1 MVSRNFFVIFLIT
14 TVVFSFI
21 AYKPADVVIAGP
33 QLTDLEYFEVELK
46 NIENSTGLK
55 IKYEIHPDIETHV
68 IENQNSGIDIAI
80 IPNPQ
85 GVINLGERDI
95 VKSIGSILTEEKM
108 NNYYST
114 HLQEITTSRNTNKNY
129 GAFFR
134 LFPNTMIWY
143 SIEKFEAIGSPEFK
157 TYEDILSYTNNYSKD
172 GKNLWCL
179 DIESGASTG
188 WIATNWLED
197 LILSEYGVEIYDEW
211 TNQNILSSSNEIL
224 NSINSIGKLVFT
236 ENAIYGT
243 NKRIVRKEF
252 RNNYNNLLNENVDC
266 VFSWGGHY
274 ASFYMPQDKKFG
286 RDYDFFKFPS
296 TNNVSSIIGIG
307 DVITVLNYSNATQEV
322 FNAIIDESFGKNW
335 MNMPDATYIPANKLN
350 QNLIANP
357 LTKKEA
363 KLIKQSLNE
372 NTFRYDASELME
384 RKIGA
389 DALWV
394 ALTNYIDMGKER
406 AYREI
411 EDITEELDSNF

>member
-1 MVSRNFFVIFLIT
+1 MVSRYFFVIFLIVT
-14 TVVFSFI
+14 ALFSFI

-33 QLTDLEYFEVELK
+33 QLTDLEYFEEELK
-46 NIENSTGLK
+46 IIEDSTGLK
-55 IKYEIHPDIETHV
+55 IKYEIHSDIETHV
-68 IENQNSGIDIAI
+68 IENQNSAIDIAI

-85 GVINLGERDI
+85 GAGNLGERGI

-211 TNQNILSSSNEIL
+211 TNQNIPSSSDEIL

-286 RDYDFFKFPS
+286 KDYDFFKFPS
-296 TNNVSSIIGIG
+296 TNNMNSMVGIG

-322 FNAIIDESFGKNW
+322 FNAIIDESFGQNW
-335 MNMPDATYIPANKLN
+335 MSKPDASYIPANKLN
-350 QNLIANP
+350 QNLISNP
-357 LTKKEA
+357 LTEKEA
-363 KLIKQSLNE
+363 ELIKQSLNE

-394 ALTNYIDMGKER
+394 ALTNYIDMGRER

>member
-1 MVSRNFFVIFLIT
+1 MVSRNFIAVFF
-14 TVVFSFI
+14 TVTAVFSFM
-21 AYKPADVVIAGP
+21 AYKPTDVVIAGP
-33 QLTDLEYFEVELK
+33 QLTDLRYFEDELK
-46 NIENSTGLK
+46 NIENYTGLK
-55 IKYEIHPDIETHV
+55 IEYEIHSDIETYL
-68 IENQNSGIDIAI
+68 IENKNPAIDIAI

-85 GVINLGERDI
+85 GVVNLGERNI
-95 VKSIGSILTEEKM
+95 VKSIDEFITEKTID
-108 NNYYST
+108 NYYSP
-114 HLQEITTSRNTNKNY
+114 HLQKITTSSTTNKNY

-134 LFPNTMIWY
+134 LFPNSMIWY
-143 SIEKFEAIGSPEFK
+143 SIEKFKEIGSPEFK
-157 TYEDILSYTNNYSKD
+157 TYEDVLNYTQNYSKE

-197 LILSEYGVEIYDEW
+197 LILSEYGSDIYDNW
-211 TNQNILSSSNEIL
+211 SNQDIVSSSDEIL
-224 NSINSIGKLVFT
+224 NSINNIGKLVFT

-274 ASFYMPQDKKFG
+274 ASFYMPQDKQFG

-296 TNNVSSIIGIG
+296 TNSRSSIVGIG
-307 DVITVLNYSNATQEV
+307 DVLTALNYSNATQEV
-322 FNAIIDESFGKNW
+322 FNAIIDENFGQNW
-335 MNMPDATYIPANKLN
+335 MSWVDATYIPANKLN
-350 QNLIANP
+350 QNFIANP

-363 KLIKQSLNE
+363 MLIRESLIE

-394 ALTNYIDMGKER
+394 ALKNYIDIGRER

-411 EDITEELDSNF
+411 EDITEELDTNF